1 MISAYDYT
9 KTLLTLVD
17 GKTLQPLEMGQTI
30 ESFRGEK
37 YILVGGTPPHKPAAQ
52 GYVHVVQIGEDPTM
66 EDSLPYYVSVFNAAW
81 TTHPQLD
88 DIAVSRN

>member
-17 GKTLQPLEMGQTI
+17 GKTLKPLEMGQTI

-52 GYVHVVQIGEDPTM
+52 GYILVVEVGMDPIET
-66 EDSLPYYVSVFNAAW
+66 SPLQYYANVFNAAW
-81 TTHPQLD
+81 VAEPKLD
-88 DIAVSRN
+88 DIAVSRT